1 MSSAVANLGSLSL
14 SQGSFLTIVM
24 LAGVFGGFVRGYSGF
39 GFALA
44 AVPVLCLV
52 MPPVGAIPA
61 VLPVELAIGL
71 LTLPGERSRV
81 AWTALTWL
89 VLGTLVGTPI
99 GVALLSRIPAEQMR
113 IAISLVVILAAA
125 ILWRRPRLPLD
136 MLGRPALAVAGLTSG
151 LFNGGTAMSGPP
163 AIIAMLGSPLDPR
176 DARATLVA
184 FIAFSAALGMAL
196 GSAAGLMNEA
206 SLRTTLGMAP
216 GAALGGFLGLKIFA
230 RTAPE
235 SYRGHSLTI
244 LVIVSISAIG
254 SAAFVLMRSVSL

>member
-1 MSSAVANLGSLSL
+1 M
-14 SQGSFLTIVM
+14 
-24 LAGVFGGFVRGYSGF
+24 FGGFVRSYSGF

-113 IAISLVVILAAA
+113 IAISLVVILAVV

-151 LFNGGTAMSGPP
+151 LFNGGTAMGAPP
-163 AIIAMLGSPLDPR
+163 AIIAILGSPLDPR

-184 FIAFSAALGMAL
+184 FVAFSAALGTAL
-196 GSAAGLMNEA
+196 GIATGLLNEA
-206 SLRTTLGMAP
+206 SLGTTLAMAP
-216 GAALGGFLGLKIFA
+216 GAALGGFLGIRIFA

-235 SYRGHSLTI
+235 SYRGHSLAI
-244 LVIVSISAIG
+244 LLIVSISASG
-254 SAAFVLMRSVSL
+254 SAAFVLMRSLYY